1 MQQIKQS
8 DLDAGILSNTP
19 ISRLLA
25 GNRFTGSWHGRESAK
40 ALIKIGGL
48 AFVVRH
54 RHIGAWAC
62 VTQEALDANER
73 WLAECKEARAFDE
86 QEALEEGSSESPRD
100 SWWFAQ

>member
-8 DLDAGILSNTP
+8 DLDAGLLPDSP

-25 GNRFTGSWHGRESAK
+25 GNQFRGSWLSREQAK
-40 ALIKIGGL
+40 VRIKLSDIVF
-48 AFVVRH
+48 AVRH

-62 VTQEALDANER
+62 VTQEALDANESF
-73 WLAECKEARAFDE
+73 LAECEEARAFDA
-86 QEALEEGSSESPRD
+86 QEAEEGSSESPRD